1 MDTTD
6 LDLVKRTQLGDR
18 HAFDLLVIKY
28 QRRIAYVISRYIK
41 SPQQVEEVTQ
51 EAFVNAYRGILT
63 FQGKSQFS
71 TWLHRIGVNAAKN
84 HLSAERVRLSLYEP
98 SYNVE
103 TNELIEPV
111 IIDTEDPERLLIA
124 KQLAESISNAL
135 KTLPK
140 DLCQAITLREING
153 MSYSEIAVVMKCP
166 LGTVRSRIS
175 RAREIMTDS
184 LRPLLEPHRDRRAR

>member
-1 MDTTD
+1 M
-6 LDLVKRTQLGDR
+6 
-18 HAFDLLVIKY
+18 
-28 QRRIAYVISRYIK
+28 
-41 SPQQVEEVTQ
+41 P
-51 EAFVNAYRGILT
+51 
-63 FQGKSQFS
+63 
-71 TWLHRIGVNAAKN
+71 
-84 HLSAERVRLSLYEP
+84 
-98 SYNVE
+98 
-103 TNELIEPV
+103 IEPV

-184 LRPLLEPHRDRRAR
+184 LRPLLEQHRDKRAR